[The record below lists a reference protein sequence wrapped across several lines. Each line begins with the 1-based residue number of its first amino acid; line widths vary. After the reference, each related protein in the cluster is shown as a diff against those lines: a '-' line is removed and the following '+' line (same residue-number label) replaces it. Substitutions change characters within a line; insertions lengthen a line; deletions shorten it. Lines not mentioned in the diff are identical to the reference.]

1 MAAITHNNSTPTLEA
16 RIAVALSDNTP
27 QARTLANLIAETETA
42 IVEAEAQSATQQQ
55 RALDPILSPDPIK
68 ARELLEFAAFAAKR
82 LRTVLPRLVGLHAT
96 IIAKERAQR
105 WTAAADAIQTRRDAL
120 VQDFAETYPAL
131 VSQLVDLFERTR
143 AMDAEVE
150 RINGSAPNSSPV
162 ASPASPQP
170 TSSPTPSCSTSP
182 TNNSGHRQHRPSCPT
197 RSCPSRR
204 TPGPIGGELIKSAM
218 PSVTA
223 QASALLTSTPTRHAS
238 ARNAKPLRPKPHAYV
253 GVRRDSPKYPPQRP
267 SGSPGSAARCSAP
280 SPAAQRISAPDSG
293 SPKRQPDQRRRRGR
307 GQRCARPDT
316 RIHQQQH
323 P

>member
-150 RINGSAPNSSPV
+150 RINGSAPNSESRRIAGIAATHILANTKLLDLTNKQLWP
-162 ASPASPQP
+162 P
-170 TSSPTPSCSTSP
+170 PTPPILPHEVMPIPSHP
-182 TNNSGHRQHRPSCPT
+182 GADWWRANQERDAERHRASQRV
-197 RSCPSRR
+197 
-204 TPGPIGGELIKSAM
+204 ADFY
-218 PSVTA
+218 A
-223 QASALLTSTPTRHAS
+223 NQARQREEREAAE
-238 ARNAKPLRPKPHAYV
+238 AK
-253 GVRRDSPKYPPQRP
+253 
-267 SGSPGSAARCSAP
+267 AARL
-280 SPAAQRISAPDSG
+280 
-293 SPKRQPDQRRRRGR
+293 RRGT
-307 GQRCARPDT
+307 P
-316 RIHQQQH
+316 
-323 P
+323 